1 MLSRETIE
9 IFPSPLAVSEYIRRM
24 GKEIYFNH
32 TFYTFGK
39 ILLNLAAELLEE
51 RFITDFEK
59 EIILKRICSG
69 YFKTRKK
76 NYFYPVFSKPGFI
89 KDLKK
94 SVKTLKK
101 AGVTP
106 EILKKHIGNSK
117 REKLS
122 LKRLTDFYN
131 IYSEYCSSCRDYD
144 DMGWLVIDALGK
156 MADMA
161 PFLRGIKKVVVRPR
175 YQLTNVQL
183 KLLEIF
189 ADKGIKVSVYFPCD
203 ESNAAFE
210 AGIFP
215 CRCLKQM
222 DSGNIRVDNTVSGS
236 ARQPSDLAF
245 VQKNLFRAVNNE
257 AKATDGS
264 ISVIEAADRNSEVRE
279 IALRIKKYLC
289 GDEYLK
295 PSDIVVIAKKIS
307 LYDDYIRQHFN
318 RAKIPYYFRRGRQ
331 LQRANFYKDLMLVL
345 SMAEEYFPRE
355 NIARI
360 IAAPYFTDIGID
372 KDVAGLILCLC
383 GYLSADNKPVD
394 GCLNWL
400 AGKGGETKDFINSG
414 IDIQDVKTL
423 NEFLC
428 GLIRDISFEAERT
441 AKDFSKWLRNFISRY
456 YIRNMIEDEVS
467 AVCGLLDKIDACP
480 DNIMGSSLV
489 SAARFKEMIE
499 SLAEREVIHEKNNLN
514 AVKILTPF
522 DTDGMN
528 FKIGVFCGMA
538 EGEFP
543 SRKTEGLILKD
554 ADIEALNRIL
564 DEKGMLP
571 VQKSADEEITDRNI
585 FYRSFLNISD
595 KCIFTVPFTEETR
608 EDRKKSVF
616 LEEIEMMFL
625 SEKDGKMVSA
635 LEVKKIPPS
644 SVISEPD
651 DAASR
656 TDLLVSIAKKSRG
669 RKLLLQPGGLQREL
683 EQNDSVFMRNPNVI
697 AAGDAK
703 NYRGFYSS
711 EEIRRFLS
719 DKFFQDGAFSFNAT
733 ALEAFLRC
741 PFRYFM
747 QSLMKMRDLPRP
759 ELYIDVMDEG
769 AIIHEVLENFCKER
783 KGKGGERLLLDIA
796 GGIFNSYEQNNLTG
810 RKELWSVKKEGMTEI
825 LRNFLKLEE
834 KSPIGPG
841 KTEFLRAEFP
851 FKKFVTGIRGEKIA
865 LNGYIDRID
874 ISKTGIVYV
883 VDYKTSRQVRSEE
896 DFREGYL
903 AQAALYKLV
912 LSEKTAQKNLG
923 IKSPAEIRACYF
935 LLKADPFDEKA
946 EFFSEIAVSGDWEE
960 ILFEK
965 IMRFKKA
972 VINMEFPARPFDRQV
987 DCRNC
992 EFPYFCRIA
1001 EDWGAKT

>member
-9 IFPSPLAVSEYIRRM
+9 IFPSPLAVSEYIREM
-24 GKEIYFNH
+24 GKEVYFNH

-69 YFKTRKK
+69 YFNDREKK
-76 NYFYPVFSKPGFI
+76 YFYSVFSKPGFI
-89 KDLKK
+89 RDLKR
-94 SVKTLKK
+94 SVKILKK
-101 AGVTP
+101 AAVGP
-106 EILKKHIGNSK
+106 AILKIHIDNNTGG
-117 REKLS
+117 KLS
-122 LKRLTDFYN
+122 AKRLSDFSN
-131 IYSEYCSSCRDYD
+131 IYSGYAGFCHDYD
-144 DMGWLVIDALGK
+144 DMGWLVVDALRKTGET
-156 MADMA
+156 
-161 PFLRGIKKVVVRPR
+161 PLFLKGIKKIVVRSR

-189 ADKGIKVSVYFPCD
+189 ADRGIKVTVYFPCE

-210 AGIFP
+210 AGISSY
-215 CRCLKQM
+215 RYLKQM
-222 DSGNIRVDNTVSGS
+222 NPGNIRVDDTVSGS

-245 VQKNLFRAVNNE
+245 AQKNLFRAVNNE
-257 AKATDGS
+257 AKTKDGS
-264 ISVIEAADRNSEVRE
+264 ISIVEAADRDLEVKE
-279 IALRIKKYLC
+279 IALRIKKHLYS
-289 GDEYLK
+289 EKYLK
-295 PSDIVVIAKKIS
+295 PSDIVVITKKIS
-307 LYDDYIRQHFN
+307 LYDDYIRQYFN
-318 RAKIPYYFRRGRQ
+318 RADIPYYFRRGRQ
-331 LQRANFYKDLMLVL
+331 LQRTNFYKDLMLVL
-345 SMAEEYFPRE
+345 SLAEDHFSRE
-355 NIARI
+355 NITRI
-360 IAAPYFTDIGID
+360 IGAPYFADIGID

-400 AGKGGETKDFINSG
+400 AGKGRETRDFINTG
-414 IDIQDVKTL
+414 IDISDVKKL
-423 NEFLC
+423 DGFLC
-428 GLIRDISFEAERT
+428 GFIRDVSFEAERT
-441 AKDFSKWLRNFISRY
+441 AKDFSEWLRDFISRY
-456 YIRNMIEDEVS
+456 YTGNMIADEVS
-467 AVCGLLDKIDACP
+467 AVYGLLDKIEACP
-480 DNIMGSSLV
+480 DNIMGSSV
-489 SAARFKEMIE
+489 VTVAQFKEMIE

-528 FKIGVFCGMA
+528 FKIGIFCGMV

-554 ADIEALNRIL
+554 ADIEALNCIL

-571 VQKSADEEITDRNI
+571 VQKSADEEIVDRNI

-616 LEEIEMMFL
+616 LEEIEMMF
-625 SEKDGKMVSA
+625 SSGKDGKMVST
-635 LEVKKIPPS
+635 LEIKKIPPS
-644 SVISEPD
+644 SMISEPD

-669 RKLLLQPGGLQREL
+669 KKLLLRPGGLQREL

-697 AAGDAK
+697 APGDAK
-703 NYRGFYSS
+703 DYRGFYSS
-711 EEIRRFLS
+711 EEIHRFLS

-747 QSLMKMRDLPRP
+747 QSLMKMRDFPRP

-769 AIIHEVLENFCKER
+769 TIIHEVLENFCKER
-783 KGKGGERLLLDIA
+783 KGKGGEKLLLDIA

-810 RKELWSVKKEGMTEI
+810 RRELWSVKKEEMTEI

-841 KTEFLRAEFP
+841 KTDFIRAEFP
-851 FKKFVTGIRGEKIA
+851 FKKFVTGIRGERII

-912 LSEKTAQKNLG
+912 LSEQTAQKNLG
-923 IKSPAEIRACYF
+923 IKNPTEIRACYF

-960 ILFEK
+960 ILSEK

-972 VINMEFPARPFDRQV
+972 VIDMEFPAHPFDRQV

-1001 EDWGAKT
+1001 EDWGPKT